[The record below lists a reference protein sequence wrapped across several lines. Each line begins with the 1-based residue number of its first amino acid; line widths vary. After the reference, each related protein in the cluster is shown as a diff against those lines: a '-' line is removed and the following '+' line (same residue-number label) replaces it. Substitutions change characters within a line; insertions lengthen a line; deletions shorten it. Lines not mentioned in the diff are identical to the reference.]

1 MGSVLPVP
9 AKMLLTILL
18 LNIVLY
24 LSNADAKST
33 QEQGCEDLENLVEN
47 LLETKMQSERE
58 RMELRLKEMEKNMK
72 EKIQE
77 LETRLESKDKEMEE
91 FKDNMKEE
99 REAWISKLR
108 LEVDESLMKDS
119 DTNNSTTGLTKPTL
133 SSSPFLLIS
142 AWQPHD
148 LRSPQTVTFESFLAN
163 YVYDNGGGDGGLDL
177 DSGVF
182 TCITPGYY
190 TVSFSAYSHVGPSFD
205 SKVLC
210 LYKNGIEVAE
220 SRWLLST
227 HSVAVNDWIAVT
239 GSRIVI
245 LRMDGGDTLELR
257 MTQGNYVEFITIN
270 IELTGF

>member
-1 MGSVLPVP
+1 
-9 AKMLLTILL
+9 MLQTILL

-58 RMELRLKEMEKNMK
+58 KLEIRFKEMEKEMK

-77 LETRLESKDKEMEE
+77 LETRLESKDKEMERRLE
-91 FKDNMKEE
+91 ELKDSMKEE
-99 REAWISKLR
+99 REAWMSKLR
-108 LEVDESLMKDS
+108 LEVDESLIKDS
-119 DTNNSTTGLTKPTL
+119 ATNNSTTGLTKPSL

-148 LRSPQTVTFESFLAN
+148 LRSPQTVTFESFLTN

-182 TCITPGYY
+182 TCVTPGFY

-205 SKVLC
+205 SRVLC

-239 GSRIVI
+239 GSRIVVSKTH
-245 LRMDGGDTLELR
+245 L
-257 MTQGNYVEFITIN
+257 GNVSLKAAQF
-270 IELTGF
+270 